1 MIQPTSETLGR
12 TKNESTTKMNA
23 TAIPAQIDAAT
34 ADYEAEVAEE
44 PATRKAAA
52 SEQATDTEDSTAD
65 CDATTAEDDTPAN
78 TPAKAKRR
86 TRVLAFGVLPGVA
99 LLLALTAG
107 FLKWQDSSSRD
118 SDIAAVESVQ
128 TARDSTIALLSYRP
142 GTVDKQLTAAR
153 DLLTG
158 PFRDSYT
165 SLTRDVVIPGAK
177 QKQISAA
184 ASVAAVA
191 SVSANPSHAVALV
204 FVNQT
209 VVVGNDAPTDTASS
223 VKVTMEKTG
232 SRWLISGFDPI

>member
-12 TKNESTTKMNA
+12 TKNENTTKMDA
-23 TAIPAQIDAAT
+23 TAMPAQIDTAT

-52 SEQATDTEDSTAD
+52 SEQAKDNEDSTAD
-65 CDATTAEDDTPAN
+65 CDGTTAEDDTPA
-78 TPAKAKRR
+78 KAKRR
-86 TRVLAFGVLPGVA
+86 SRVLAFGVVPGVA

-107 FLKWQDSSSRD
+107 FLKWQDSSIRD

-158 PFRDSYT
+158 QFRDSYT

-223 VKVTMEKTG
+223 VKVTMEKSG